1 MHKSRLR
8 AKRRCLERFAAAA
21 PASYVNVA
29 GVKHDMANNE
39 VQS

>member
-1 MHKSRLR
+1 MHKSRLQ
-8 AKRRCLERFAAAA
+8 AKRRFAAA

-29 GVKHDMANNE
+29 GVKHDMADNE